1 MRRRELLALIG
12 GAATLPLAARAQQRK
27 PVRRIGVIMNYAEHD
42 AEGEARVSALRGRLQ
57 ELGWA
62 EGNNVR
68 IEVRWAAGKT
78 DHMQAY
84 AAELVRLPADVIV
97 ANSTPLLARL
107 KPLTHTIPI
116 VFVQV
121 ADPVGSGFVSNYAR
135 PGENI
140 TGFTDFDTS
149 IGGKWLEILKEAAPF
164 VSRVTVLMDPEQ
176 GNHPAFWRVIES
188 AAPLFKLQVS
198 AAGAHNRAEI
208 EQALTSLAGQADRG
222 LVVLPGPAANTSR
235 DSIIQLAARHHLPAV
250 YPIKYY
256 AKEGGLL
263 CYSIDQ
269 VDQWPRAA
277 GYVDRILRGAN
288 PAELPV
294 QAPTKFELLVNL
306 KTAKALGLAIPES
319 LLLRADEVIE

>member
-107 KPLTHTIPI
+107 KPLTHTIPMC
-116 VFVQV
+116 
-121 ADPVGSGFVSNYAR
+121 S
-135 PGENI
+135 
-140 TGFTDFDTS
+140 
-149 IGGKWLEILKEAAPF
+149 
-164 VSRVTVLMDPEQ
+164 SRLPI
-176 GNHPAFWRVIES
+176 RS
-188 AAPLFKLQVS
+188 AAALS
-198 AAGAHNRAEI
+198 AI
-208 EQALTSLAGQADRG
+208 MPDQAKISPA
-222 LVVLPGPAANTSR
+222 LPISNMKT
-235 DSIIQLAARHHLPAV
+235 
-250 YPIKYY
+250 
-256 AKEGGLL
+256 
-263 CYSIDQ
+263 
-269 VDQWPRAA
+269 
-277 GYVDRILRGAN
+277 RIFAS
-288 PAELPV
+288 V
-294 QAPTKFELLVNL
+294 
-306 KTAKALGLAIPES
+306 
-319 LLLRADEVIE
+319 